1 MEAFGFDKSL
11 KKDRILGVVSAPRES
26 RGCRGGG
33 GAAEVMRQLDTD
45 FNH

>member
-33 GAAEVMRQLDTD
+33 GAAEVMQLDTD